1 MFKTRLISG
10 IILVIIAL
18 ATIISGSWILFFT
31 LLAVSLIG
39 MRELYKVMKV
49 SDEHVTVLELVGYLG
64 AVLYYIAMRFDFGSY
79 GTMAIIISM
88 ILILFVY
95 VFGYPKYRA
104 EQVMAAF
111 FGMVYVA
118 VMLSFIYLT
127 RNLPDGK
134 FLVWLIFLCSWGCD
148 TCAYCVGMLIG
159 KHKMAPVLSPKKSIE
174 GAVGGVVGAA
184 LLGVIYAAATQ
195 GKMAE
200 YALICAV
207 GALIS
212 MVGDLAASAIKRN
225 QNIKDY
231 GKLIPGHGGILD
243 RFDSV
248 IITAPVIYYLA
259 KIDSWN
265 LGDIEMKNIAILGS
279 TGSIGTQTLDV
290 ARKNEDLRVVAVS
303 AGKSVEKLEEQIRE
317 FHPILAAVWDEKAAR
332 DLKTRIADTDTKV
345 VSGMEGLLE
354 LASMPESDILVTAIV
369 GMIGIRPT
377 MEGIRAGKDIA
388 LANKETLVTAGHL
401 IMPMARGI
409 WCIHPSGR

>member
-10 IILVIIAL
+10 IVLVIIAL

-64 AVLYYIAMRFDFGSY
+64 AVLYYIAMKADFGNY

-95 VFGYPKYRA
+95 VFGYPKYHA

-111 FGMVYVA
+111 FGVVYVA

-127 RNLPDGK
+127 RSLPDGK

-159 KHKMAPVLSPKKSIE
+159 KHKMAPVFSPKKSIE
-174 GAVGGVVGAA
+174 GAVGGVAGAA

-259 KIDSWN
+259 KT
-265 LGDIEMKNIAILGS
+265 ILG
-279 TGSIGTQTLDV
+279 I
-290 ARKNEDLRVVAVS
+290 
-303 AGKSVEKLEEQIRE
+303 
-317 FHPILAAVWDEKAAR
+317 
-332 DLKTRIADTDTKV
+332 
-345 VSGMEGLLE
+345 
-354 LASMPESDILVTAIV
+354 
-369 GMIGIRPT
+369 
-377 MEGIRAGKDIA
+377 
-388 LANKETLVTAGHL
+388 
-401 IMPMARGI
+401 
-409 WCIHPSGR
+409 

>member
-10 IILVIIAL
+10 IVLVIIAL

-64 AVLYYIAMRFDFGSY
+64 AVLYYIAMKADFGNY

-95 VFGYPKYRA
+95 VFGYPKYHA

-111 FGMVYVA
+111 FGVVYVA

-127 RNLPDGK
+127 RSLPDGK

-174 GAVGGVVGAA
+174 GAVGGVAGAA
-184 LLGVIYAAATQ
+184 LLGVIYAAASQ

-259 KIDSWN
+259 K
-265 LGDIEMKNIAILGS
+265 MILG
-279 TGSIGTQTLDV
+279 I
-290 ARKNEDLRVVAVS
+290 
-303 AGKSVEKLEEQIRE
+303 
-317 FHPILAAVWDEKAAR
+317 
-332 DLKTRIADTDTKV
+332 
-345 VSGMEGLLE
+345 
-354 LASMPESDILVTAIV
+354 
-369 GMIGIRPT
+369 
-377 MEGIRAGKDIA
+377 
-388 LANKETLVTAGHL
+388 
-401 IMPMARGI
+401 
-409 WCIHPSGR
+409 

>member
-39 MRELYKVMKV
+39 MRELYNVMKV

-64 AVLYYIAMRFDFGSY
+64 AVLYYIAMKFDLGNFGM
-79 GTMAIIISM
+79 MAVIVSM

-111 FGMVYVA
+111 FGVVYVA

-184 LLGVIYAAATQ
+184 LLGMIYAAATQ

-200 YALICAV
+200 YALICGV

-259 KIDSWN
+259 K
-265 LGDIEMKNIAILGS
+265 LILG
-279 TGSIGTQTLDV
+279 I
-290 ARKNEDLRVVAVS
+290 
-303 AGKSVEKLEEQIRE
+303 
-317 FHPILAAVWDEKAAR
+317 
-332 DLKTRIADTDTKV
+332 
-345 VSGMEGLLE
+345 
-354 LASMPESDILVTAIV
+354 
-369 GMIGIRPT
+369 
-377 MEGIRAGKDIA
+377 
-388 LANKETLVTAGHL
+388 
-401 IMPMARGI
+401 
-409 WCIHPSGR
+409 